1 MNEVETRDRDSQG
14 VSRLRGPNSTP
25 IVCIVGK
32 SGSGKTTLVEKLIG
46 ELKRRGYRVNSVKHH
61 VHPDFEID
69 VSGKDSW
76 RHARAGADAV
86 AIVAPHKTA
95 VIRRTDDELPLETV
109 AGMMGEADLLVV
121 EGYRWAD
128 WPKIE
133 VVRGA
138 HTQEPACNPQELIAL
153 VTDLPLD
160 LGPPRFELNDTAGLA
175 DFVEGRFL
183 R

>member
-1 MNEVETRDRDSQG
+1 
-14 VSRLRGPNSTP
+14 LRRSGSIP

-61 VHPDFEID
+61 VHRDFEID
-69 VSGKDSW
+69 VPGKDSW
-76 RHARAGADAV
+76 RHAQAGADAV

-109 AGMMGEADLLVV
+109 AELLGPADILIV
-121 EGYRWAD
+121 EGYRWAAY
-128 WPKIE
+128 PKIE
-133 VVRGA
+133 VVRAA
-138 HTQEPACNPQELIAL
+138 HTREPVCNPRELIGL

-160 LGPPRFELNDTAGLA
+160 LGPPRFGLDDVSALA